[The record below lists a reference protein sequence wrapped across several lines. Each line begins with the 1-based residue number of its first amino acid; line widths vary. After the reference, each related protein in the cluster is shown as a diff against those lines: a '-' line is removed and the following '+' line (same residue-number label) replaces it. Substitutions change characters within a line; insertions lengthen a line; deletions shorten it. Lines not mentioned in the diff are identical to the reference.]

1 MQHQSDKDSID
12 CHHDIKKREW
22 VTVGDYEVN
31 YLLGLV
37 VIGFSIPMIILQNW
51 LLILPALL
59 AFLFTV
65 RRKKDDGQCI
75 ICDAVSASI
84 GMIYDKNQNTFYRSG
99 NAWVGLILLVMMF
112 ILDWAYARF
121 YYHTK

>member
-12 CHHDIKKREW
+12 CHNDIKKREW

-37 VIGFSIPMIILQNW
+37 VIGFSIPMIILKNW
-51 LLILPALL
+51 LLILPALF

-65 RRKKDDGQCI
+65 RRKKDDG
-75 ICDAVSASI
+75 
-84 GMIYDKNQNTFYRSG
+84 
-99 NAWVGLILLVMMF
+99 
-112 ILDWAYARF
+112 
-121 YYHTK
+121 